1 MRSYGRNIAVNVWW
15 DHGKSLDM
23 DLSVCAGVQYNTS
36 LTMEGI
42 PLQGF
47 GGQDGFDLHKLRSA
61 ASQCSMPLFL
71 LFVFCK
77 FVPIFN
83 VVDRQLLEHAVKH
96 RSLRFPH
103 FHALLRTVGEI
114 MLSSFQVYIIK

>member
-1 MRSYGRNIAVNVWW
+1 VRSYGRNIAVNVWW

-23 DLSVCAGVQYNTS
+23 DLSLCAGIQYNTS

-47 GGQDGFDLHKLRSA
+47 GGQDGFDLHKLRSVA
-61 ASQCSMPLFL
+61 LQCCL
-71 LFVFCK
+71 LFFLIFVFYK
-77 FVPIFN
+77 LVLIYN

-114 MLSSFQVYIIK
+114 MLSSF